1 MMELNTTNLN
11 DILKQVNKKFNT
23 IVAQVGVPEL
33 RQKSTLSLGSPS
45 LDFCLFNSL
54 PEGTFI
60 EFNGLESSGKTTT
73 AFLVAASYM
82 KKELERHPENPR
94 KILFVDA
101 ECATDPEW
109 ALKATGYDMNDTK
122 VPTIY
127 VSGAGQS
134 AEEYFDIVI
143 DFLKTGEIGLVIFDS
158 LSMIA
163 GKQIVSESME
173 KQQMGGIAKILGD
186 FCKRAVGLLNRYRT
200 TFIGI
205 NGLNENIGGYGDPLV
220 TGGGRTWK
228 RACMVRLRFKR
239 GDFFDEEGNIL
250 TKSAQSPAGNI
261 IEMYVEKTK
270 VCEWSR
276 KLGFLHL
283 NYSKGVDLLW
293 DTIEVATYL
302 GLIKQINQMT
312 FAIVDP
318 DTGEILKDEK
328 GEELKIKGKKNLKPY
343 FLEHLDLWRKLYDKS
358 YEMFSKKND
367 PNIVAFEK
375 MLNID
380 IEEKL
385 GYVLNSQED

>member
-1 MMELNTTNLN
+1 MMEPNTTNLN

-23 IVAQVGVPEL
+23 IVAQIGVPEL

-239 GDFFDEEGNIL
+239 GDFFDEEGNTL

-312 FAIVDP
+312 FAITDP
-318 DTGEILKDEK
+318 DTGEILRDEK

>member
-1 MMELNTTNLN
+1 MEPNTTNLN
-11 DILKQVNKKFNT
+11 DILKQVNKKFNA
-23 IVAQVGVPEL
+23 IVAQIGVPEL

-239 GDFFDEEGNIL
+239 GDFFDEEGNTL

-293 DTIEVATYL
+293 DTIEVAIYL

-318 DTGEILKDEK
+318 DTGEILRDEK

>member
-1 MMELNTTNLN
+1 MMEPNTTNLN

-239 GDFFDEEGNIL
+239 GDFFDEEGNTL

-312 FAIVDP
+312 FAIADP
-318 DTGEILKDEK
+318 DTGEILKNEK

>member
-1 MMELNTTNLN
+1 MEPNTTNLN

-23 IVAQVGVPEL
+23 IVAQIGVPEL

-239 GDFFDEEGNIL
+239 GDFFDEEGNTL

-312 FAIVDP
+312 FAITDP
-318 DTGEILKDEK
+318 DTGEILRDEK

>member
-1 MMELNTTNLN
+1 MEPNTTNLN
-11 DILKQVNKKFNT
+11 DILKQVNKKFNA
-23 IVAQVGVPEL
+23 IVAQIGVPEL

-239 GDFFDEEGNIL
+239 GDFFDEEGNTL

-312 FAIVDP
+312 FAITDP
-318 DTGEILKDEK
+318 DTGEILRDEK

>member
-1 MMELNTTNLN
+1 MEPNTTNLN
-11 DILKQVNKKFNT
+11 DILKQVNKKFNA
-23 IVAQVGVPEL
+23 IVAQIGVPEL

-239 GDFFDEEGNIL
+239 GDFFDEEGNTL

-293 DTIEVATYL
+293 DTIEVAIYL

-312 FAIVDP
+312 FAITDP
-318 DTGEILKDEK
+318 DTGEILRDEK